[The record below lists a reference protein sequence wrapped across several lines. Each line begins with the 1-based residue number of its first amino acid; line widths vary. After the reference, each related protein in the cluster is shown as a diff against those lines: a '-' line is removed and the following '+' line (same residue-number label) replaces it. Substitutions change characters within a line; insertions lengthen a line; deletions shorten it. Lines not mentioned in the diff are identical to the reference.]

1 MTTLHFKTTFIN
13 STDRDIYRSIGVVR
27 NERGASSILLWY
39 SYLKFPLCREGQLLK
54 CFLLIEE
61 EYEDS

>member
-1 MTTLHFKTTFIN
+1 LTTLHFKTTFIN

-39 SYLKFPLCREGQLLK
+39 SYLNIPALPRGATSEMF
-54 CFLLIEE
+54 
-61 EYEDS
+61 SAH